1 MFKITWDKETGG
13 VKLSSKIVEGTLG
26 VSPRPVFFEELDLL
40 GLNKLPDG
48 KAWQYPHCKEPLL
61 WACNKQY
68 YYHGE
73 LVFEARGANIYDP
86 VKVELSS
93 NAYGLVLEPVHIS
106 EMLERNKDE
115 MFLIESEALEFIRDT
130 YVKYSSNKRLAQVA
144 KANKLDYEALAEKAE
159 KRSRTKMAI
168 VKEDCDSF
176 DIMPLD
182 IANEKGKSI
191 YATTQK
197 IDCFLASFSGGK
209 DSQVVLDLC
218 TRAIPSQ
225 AFEVIYSDTGYEL
238 PPSLNLYTEIQDY
251 YHQKFP
257 DLKFSTT
264 KNHESVLNY
273 WDKIGT
279 PSDKHRWCCS
289 VMKTAPLYRSLK
301 LEGNKQARVLTF
313 DGVRAEESTRRA
325 GYNRIGKGVKHDTV
339 INASP
344 LLHWTTTEIFLYLLK
359 YNLPINIAY
368 RQGMTRVG
376 CLICPFS
383 SEWNDMVSH
392 TCYPDKLKP
401 FLGRIEKVTE
411 QAGIK
416 DSKEYIKQGNWKRR
430 AGGRGI
436 SFPSYTQVQSIRPN
450 LVLIVKN
457 PQKDILTWLYAVG
470 KYSISNE
477 GSLQYGEL
485 IFKKKIYKFIIE
497 KYIDEYKVTFE
508 NVDKEPVLVGLLKRA
523 FYKSTYCINCEAC
536 EVECPTGA
544 LTILPTPRISNKCIH
559 CHQCLTFHEF
569 GCITA
574 HSLAQTI
581 NDGNKMKLTGYNN
594 FGMREDWVE
603 YFMMNIDTYFKDNS
617 HGLHPKEQ
625 LPSFVKWLVQSGI
638 LVDAKNKN
646 VSELGYVLSGLYEN
660 MPEVVWEV
668 IWINLSYNSPIA
680 IWYKENVEW
689 DSEFTE
695 SYIRDRVM
703 NDYPGNSSTTV
714 KNVVYAFFRTLRESP
729 IGRMGILAETSRLHY
744 IKSPYNELTS
754 IGAAYSLYRYAE
766 VKGIKSIR
774 LSDLFS
780 YENKQGVFRE
790 FGISKSAIEYLLRTL
805 NSDKNR
811 LVVAELNMGLDNI
824 TLRDDITSLDVL
836 KLIKDE

>member
-68 YYHGE
+68 YYHGD
-73 LVFEARGANIYDP
+73 LVFEAKGANIYDSA
-86 VKVELSS
+86 KVELSP
-93 NAYGLVLEPVHIS
+93 NAYGLVLEPVNVA

-130 YVKYSSNKRLAQVA
+130 YVRYSSNKRLAQVA
-144 KANKLDYEALAEKAE
+144 KANRLDYEALAEKAE
-159 KRSRTKMAI
+159 KQSKTKMAI

-182 IANEKGKSI
+182 VANEQGKST

-197 IDCFLASFSGGK
+197 IDRFLASFSGGK

-225 AFEVIYSDTGYEL
+225 SFEVIYSDTGYEL
-238 PPSLNLYTEIQDY
+238 PPSLDLYKEIQDY

-301 LEGNKQARVLTF
+301 LDGNKQARVLTF

-344 LLHWTTTEIFLYLLK
+344 LLHWTATEIFLYLFK
-359 YNLPINIAY
+359 YELPINIAY

-392 TCYPDKLKP
+392 TCYSDKLKP
-401 FLGRIEKVTE
+401 FLGRIENITE
-411 QAGIK
+411 QAGVK

-436 SFPSYTQVQSIRPN
+436 SFPSYMQVQSIKPN
-450 LVLIVKN
+450 LVMIVKN
-457 PQKDILTWLYAVG
+457 PQKNILTWLYAVG
-470 KYSISNE
+470 KYSISKEENI
-477 GSLQYGEL
+477 QYGEL
-485 IFKKKIYKFIIE
+485 AFKKKVYKFIVE
-497 KYIDEYKVTFE
+497 KHGDEHKVIFE
-508 NVDKEPVLVGLLKRA
+508 NVGKEPILVGLLKRA

-544 LTILPTPRISNKCIH
+544 LAILPTPKISNKCIH
-559 CHQCLTFHEF
+559 CHQCLTFHEY

-638 LVDAKNKN
+638 LVDSKNKN
-646 VSELGYVLSGLYEN
+646 VSELGHILSKLYEN
-660 MPEVVWEV
+660 MSEVVWEV

-680 IWYKENVEW
+680 VWYKESVDWN
-689 DSEFTE
+689 SEFTE
-695 SYIRDRVM
+695 SYIRDCVM
-703 NDYPGNSSTTV
+703 NDYPGNSTTTV

-729 IGRMGILAETSRLHY
+729 IGRMGILSETSRLHY

-766 VKGIKSIR
+766 AKGIKSIR

-780 YENKQGVFRE
+780 PENKQGIFRE
-790 FGISKSAIEYLLRTL
+790 FGISKSALEYLLRTL

>member
-86 VKVELSS
+86 AKVELSS

-106 EMLERNKDE
+106 KMLERNKDE

-182 IANEKGKSI
+182 IANEKGKST

-646 VSELGYVLSGLYEN
+646 VSELGYVLSGIYEN

-695 SYIRDRVM
+695 SYIRDCVM

>member
-1 MFKITWDKETGG
+1 M
-13 VKLSSKIVEGTLG
+13 
-26 VSPRPVFFEELDLL
+26 
-40 GLNKLPDG
+40 
-48 KAWQYPHCKEPLL
+48 
-61 WACNKQY
+61 
-68 YYHGE
+68 
-73 LVFEARGANIYDP
+73 
-86 VKVELSS
+86 
-93 NAYGLVLEPVHIS
+93 
-106 EMLERNKDE
+106 
-115 MFLIESEALEFIRDT
+115 
-130 YVKYSSNKRLAQVA
+130 
-144 KANKLDYEALAEKAE
+144 
-159 KRSRTKMAI
+159 
-168 VKEDCDSF
+168 
-176 DIMPLD
+176 
-182 IANEKGKSI
+182 
-191 YATTQK
+191 
-197 IDCFLASFSGGK
+197 
-209 DSQVVLDLC
+209 
-218 TRAIPSQ
+218 
-225 AFEVIYSDTGYEL
+225 
-238 PPSLNLYTEIQDY
+238 
-251 YHQKFP
+251 
-257 DLKFSTT
+257 
-264 KNHESVLNY
+264 
-273 WDKIGT
+273 
-279 PSDKHRWCCS
+279 
-289 VMKTAPLYRSLK
+289 
-301 LEGNKQARVLTF
+301 
-313 DGVRAEESTRRA
+313 
-325 GYNRIGKGVKHDTV
+325 
-339 INASP
+339 
-344 LLHWTTTEIFLYLLK
+344 
-359 YNLPINIAY
+359 
-368 RQGMTRVG
+368 
-376 CLICPFS
+376 
-383 SEWNDMVSH
+383 
-392 TCYPDKLKP
+392 
-401 FLGRIEKVTE
+401 
-411 QAGIK
+411 
-416 DSKEYIKQGNWKRR
+416 
-430 AGGRGI
+430 
-436 SFPSYTQVQSIRPN
+436 
-450 LVLIVKN
+450 
-457 PQKDILTWLYAVG
+457 
-470 KYSISNE
+470 
-477 GSLQYGEL
+477 
-485 IFKKKIYKFIIE
+485 
-497 KYIDEYKVTFE
+497 
-508 NVDKEPVLVGLLKRA
+508 
-523 FYKSTYCINCEAC
+523 
-536 EVECPTGA
+536 ECPTGA

-660 MPEVVWEV
+660 MSEVVWEV

>member
-40 GLNKLPDG
+40 GLNKLLDG

-73 LVFEARGANIYDP
+73 LVFEAKGANIYDSA
-86 VKVELSS
+86 KVELSP
-93 NAYGLVLEPVHIS
+93 NAYGLVLEPVNVA

-130 YVKYSSNKRLAQVA
+130 YVRYSSNKRLAQVA
-144 KANKLDYEALAEKAE
+144 KANRLDYEALAEKAE
-159 KRSRTKMAI
+159 KQSKTKMAI

-182 IANEKGKSI
+182 VANEQGKST

-197 IDCFLASFSGGK
+197 IDRFLASFSGGK

-225 AFEVIYSDTGYEL
+225 SFEVIYSDTGYEL
-238 PPSLNLYTEIQDY
+238 PPSLDLYKEIQDY

-344 LLHWTTTEIFLYLLK
+344 LLHWTATEIFLYLFK
-359 YNLPINIAY
+359 YELPINIAY

-392 TCYPDKLKP
+392 TCYSDKLKP
-401 FLGRIEKVTE
+401 FLGRIENITE
-411 QAGIK
+411 QAGVK

-436 SFPSYTQVQSIRPN
+436 SFPSYMQVQSIKPN
-450 LVLIVKN
+450 LVMIVKN
-457 PQKDILTWLYAVG
+457 PQKNILTWLYAVG
-470 KYSISNE
+470 KYSISKEENI
-477 GSLQYGEL
+477 QYGEL
-485 IFKKKIYKFIIE
+485 VFKKKVYKFIVE
-497 KYIDEYKVTFE
+497 KHGDEHKVIFE
-508 NVDKEPVLVGLLKRA
+508 NVGKEPILVGLLKRA

-544 LTILPTPRISNKCIH
+544 LAILPTPKISNKCIH
-559 CHQCLTFHEF
+559 CHQCLTFHEY

>member
-86 VKVELSS
+86 AKVELSS

-106 EMLERNKDE
+106 KMLERNKDE

-182 IANEKGKSI
+182 IANEKGKST

-209 DSQVVLDLC
+209 DSQVVLDFC

-646 VSELGYVLSGLYEN
+646 VSELGYVLSGIYEN

-695 SYIRDRVM
+695 SYIRDCVM

>member
-73 LVFEARGANIYDP
+73 LVFEAKGANIYDSA
-86 VKVELSS
+86 KVELSP
-93 NAYGLVLEPVHIS
+93 NAYGLVLEPVNVA

-130 YVKYSSNKRLAQVA
+130 YVRYSSNKRLAQVA
-144 KANKLDYEALAEKAE
+144 KANRLDYEALAEKAE
-159 KRSRTKMAI
+159 KQSKTKMAI

-182 IANEKGKSI
+182 VANEQGKST

-197 IDCFLASFSGGK
+197 IDRFLASFSGGK

-225 AFEVIYSDTGYEL
+225 SFEVIYSDTGYEL
-238 PPSLNLYTEIQDY
+238 PPSLDLYKEIQDY

-301 LEGNKQARVLTF
+301 LDGNKQARVLTF

-344 LLHWTTTEIFLYLLK
+344 LLHWTATEIFLYLFK
-359 YNLPINIAY
+359 YELPINIAY

-392 TCYPDKLKP
+392 TCYSDKLKP
-401 FLGRIEKVTE
+401 FLGRIENITE
-411 QAGIK
+411 QAGVK

-436 SFPSYTQVQSIRPN
+436 SFPSYMQVQSIKPN
-450 LVLIVKN
+450 LVMIVKN
-457 PQKDILTWLYAVG
+457 PQKNILTWLYAVG
-470 KYSISNE
+470 KYSISKEENI
-477 GSLQYGEL
+477 QYGEL
-485 IFKKKIYKFIIE
+485 VFKKKVYKFIVE
-497 KYIDEYKVTFE
+497 KHGDEHKVIFE
-508 NVDKEPVLVGLLKRA
+508 NVGKEPILVGLLKRA

-544 LTILPTPRISNKCIH
+544 LAILPTPKISNKCIH
-559 CHQCLTFHEF
+559 CHQCLTFHEY